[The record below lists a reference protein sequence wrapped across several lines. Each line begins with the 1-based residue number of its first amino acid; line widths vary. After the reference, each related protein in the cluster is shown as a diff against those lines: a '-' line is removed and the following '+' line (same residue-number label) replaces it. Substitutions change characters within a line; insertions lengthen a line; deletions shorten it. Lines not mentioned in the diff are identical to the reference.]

1 MRSSTQNLG
10 PIGSA
15 VLSFIGYKQRGR
27 QTNNKQVYIYN
38 IEAHVQKKK
47 LLKQAVLTLCQIWT
61 LKKIMPKTIQKR
73 TNGMPITLNIS
84 TIYIYFTREGV
95 LKTLKRLEERILW
108 SMAKIWVHFIKGT
121 NLGSRS
127 DPDYSRKISRV
138 PLWIGKLR
146 LKNRYILLILFPM
159 PSLVKNV
166 LITPIQCPRV
176 SP

>member
-95 LKTLKRLEERILW
+95 LKTLKRLEERIL
-108 SMAKIWVHFIKGT
+108 
-121 NLGSRS
+121 
-127 DPDYSRKISRV
+127 
-138 PLWIGKLR
+138 
-146 LKNRYILLILFPM
+146 
-159 PSLVKNV
+159 
-166 LITPIQCPRV
+166 
-176 SP
+176 